1 MKEIKCE
8 LVLEGA
14 EIKLLF
20 EDGLGEIN
28 FTNEN
33 QEEMKTLF
41 SNLLGKLIIEDIE
54 VSLSEN
60 LPEGVPQVHLDVSK
74 EYIEQMTTELTTIR
88 ENYQN
93 RYKE

>member
-8 LVLEGA
+8 LVLEDM

-41 SNLLGKLIIEDIE
+41 SNILGKLIIEDIE
-54 VSLSEN
+54 LMLSEN